1 MIIINFCYP
10 KMASKLAYS
19 GPVSWIAEWVFFENF
34 SYQKGGL
41 ILGGKIL
48 YCLGFKCKSYLIWFT
63 FFYFK
68 ALNISQPSP
77 NLWHYVVLNSLAKQL
92 TKPNKPK
99 TRHKLYIELWLLTI
113 LNFITTKLG
122 YKVGFKMLNFQRV
135 EIGLLWDISLKIV
148 LLRFIGKSELFI
160 LKGCYI
166 DYLYQAIWLGFLL
179 IKKST

>member
-1 MIIINFCYP
+1 MDCWMGFLWEFLL
-10 KMASKLAYS
+10 SK
-19 GPVSWIAEWVFFENF
+19 GRFDTWWEN
-34 SYQKGGL
+34 L
-41 ILGGKIL
+41 ILFRL
-48 YCLGFKCKSYLIWFT
+48 QMQELLDLVS
-63 FFYFK
+63 FFIYFK

-77 NLWHYVVLNSLAKQL
+77 NLWHYVVLNSLTKQL

-99 TRHKLYIELWLLTI
+99 TRHNLYIELWLLT
-113 LNFITTKLG
+113 LVNFITTKLG
-122 YKVGFKMLNFQRV
+122 YKVGFKVLNFQRV

-166 DYLYQAIWLGFLL
+166 DYLYQSIWLGFLL

>member
-1 MIIINFCYP
+1 
-10 KMASKLAYS
+10 MASKLAYS

-92 TKPNKPK
+92 TKANKPK
-99 TRHKLYIELWLLTI
+99 TRHKLYIEL
-113 LNFITTKLG
+113 
-122 YKVGFKMLNFQRV
+122 
-135 EIGLLWDISLKIV
+135 
-148 LLRFIGKSELFI
+148 
-160 LKGCYI
+160 
-166 DYLYQAIWLGFLL
+166 
-179 IKKST
+179 